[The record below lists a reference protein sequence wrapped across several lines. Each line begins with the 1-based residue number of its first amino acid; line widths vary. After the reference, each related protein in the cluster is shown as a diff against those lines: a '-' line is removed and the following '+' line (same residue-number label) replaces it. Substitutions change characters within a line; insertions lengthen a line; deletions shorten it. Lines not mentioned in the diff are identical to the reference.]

1 MDFNT
6 KLKNYAELIVRH
18 GLNIQPGQVLNIS
31 AELCHR
37 RLVNLVAEQAYHAG
51 AKLVVAD
58 FSDPRIELFRLKHV
72 AEEHLEYVP
81 RYVGIK
87 YSELVDEKAANL
99 RILGMEN
106 PDIFSNLD
114 PKRYNISRIARYKA
128 VKYFYDEGIGKS
140 HIHWCLVA
148 AATQLWGQKLFPEL
162 GPEEAKMRLWEDIFS
177 ICRVDRPD
185 FMEVAAEHNTKL
197 QERARKLTAL
207 GIVEIHFVGPGTDLR
222 VGLSDQAV
230 FKGGADTGPYGVQFE
245 PNIPSEECFTTPD
258 WRKTRGVVKATR
270 PFYLNGEVVKDLSMQ
285 FENGEIISYSA
296 VSGEKVFSEYIQS
309 DRGAK
314 RLGEVALVGMDS
326 PVYQSGLVFQ
336 EILFDENAACHIAI
350 GSAYKFCISSGDSME
365 EDQLNT
371 IGFNQ
376 SSTHTDIMISSEY
389 VDVNATTRTGDKVAL
404 LRGGAWTEF

>member
-18 GLNIQPGQVLNIS
+18 GLNIQPGQVLNIA

-148 AATQLWGQKLFPEL
+148 AATQLWGQKLF
-162 GPEEAKMRLWEDIFS
+162 GKIF
-177 ICRVDRPD
+177 
-185 FMEVAAEHNTKL
+185 F
-197 QERARKLTAL
+197 Q
-207 GIVEIHFVGPGTDLR
+207 FVG
-222 VGLSDQAV
+222 SI
-230 FKGGADTGPYGVQFE
+230 GPILWKSPLNII
-245 PNIPSEECFTTPD
+245 PNYRS
-258 WRKTRGVVKATR
+258 V
-270 PFYLNGEVVKDLSMQ
+270 L
-285 FENGEIISYSA
+285 
-296 VSGEKVFSEYIQS
+296 VS
-309 DRGAK
+309 
-314 RLGEVALVGMDS
+314 
-326 PVYQSGLVFQ
+326 
-336 EILFDENAACHIAI
+336 
-350 GSAYKFCISSGDSME
+350 
-365 EDQLNT
+365 
-371 IGFNQ
+371 
-376 SSTHTDIMISSEY
+376 
-389 VDVNATTRTGDKVAL
+389 
-404 LRGGAWTEF
+404 